1 LLISSQNFKL
11 SWFETIGLV
20 GNGFVR
26 KKKLLMELQTWV
38 DFMEL

>member
-1 LLISSQNFKL
+1 MKFLRHDL
-11 SWFETIGLV
+11 FESIGLV
-20 GNGFVR
+20 GNGFVQ